1 MSSLEDIK
9 ATAFSGNFFKV
20 INTFDWEEDD
30 LVDFV
35 REMISLTPEERDA
48 IFKEMI
54 NKSEQQKKS
63 RLDDTKRLY
72 T

>member
-1 MSSLEDIK
+1 MSEKRKHSKEALEELDRIFREK
-9 ATAFSGNFFKV
+9 
-20 INTFDWEEDD
+20 EEDD

-35 REMISLTPEERDA
+35 REMISLTPEERKV

-54 NKSEQQKKS
+54 SKSEQQKKIG
-63 RLDDTKRLY
+63 LDDTKRLY